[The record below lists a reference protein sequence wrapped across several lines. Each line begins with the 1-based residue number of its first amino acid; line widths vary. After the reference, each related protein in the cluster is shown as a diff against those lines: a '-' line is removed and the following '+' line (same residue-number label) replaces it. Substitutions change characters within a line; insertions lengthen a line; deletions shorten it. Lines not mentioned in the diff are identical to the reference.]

1 MSPLFQDGMK
11 QVAVGKTLLEIF
23 GRKRVNR
30 VRLGLRLGLRL
41 GHGDLILQLPGR
53 STKAVPRKV

>member
-1 MSPLFQDGMK
+1 
-11 QVAVGKTLLEIF
+11 LLEIF